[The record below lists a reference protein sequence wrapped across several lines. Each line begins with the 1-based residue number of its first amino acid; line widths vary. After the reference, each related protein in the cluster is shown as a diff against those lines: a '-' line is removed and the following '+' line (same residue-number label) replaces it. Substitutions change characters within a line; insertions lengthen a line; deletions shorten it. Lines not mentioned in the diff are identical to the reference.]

1 MLSSRR
7 NTTHA
12 ARDRDEKTVALN
24 LSTTTQWRCFWPL
37 LSRIVQLLAKKKK
50 AKVSVINR
58 ALVARKISV
67 QRFYARNRE
76 REREREHARALS
88 LLSLSLPSTLLLSRP
103 PVVSRRKKTEDGEET
118 REVKKRRTK
127 TNRHAQK
134 KNLKP

>member
-24 LSTTTQWRCFWPL
+24 LSTTTTQWRCFFWPL
-37 LSRIVQLLAKKKK
+37 LSRIIVQLLAKKKK

-67 QRFYARNRE
+67 ERF
-76 REREREHARALS
+76 
-88 LLSLSLPSTLLLSRP
+88 
-103 PVVSRRKKTEDGEET
+103 
-118 REVKKRRTK
+118 
-127 TNRHAQK
+127 
-134 KNLKP
+134 